1 MAKFAKQSRAD
12 LQTGLA
18 ESTSSYCGIAR
29 DPGARLL
36 QLLLLLLLPLQAG
49 TQCASRVIT
58 SSSSVVSAAAA
69 AVSSAAREKAPITF
83 RDTVLRRTEPAAAAV
98 GSRCPSA
105 SITEWHA
112 AVLSKQRYRSVDQY
126 T

>member
-12 LQTGLA
+12 LHTGLA

-36 QLLLLLLLPLQAG
+36 QLTQLLLLLLLPLQAD

-69 AVSSAAREKAPITF
+69 AVSSAAREKTPITF
-83 RDTVLRRTEPAAAAV
+83 RDTVLRRTESAAAV
-98 GSRCPSA
+98 GSRCPPA
-105 SITEWHA
+105 SITERHA
-112 AVLSKQRYRSVDQY
+112 AVLSKQR
-126 T
+126 

>member
-36 QLLLLLLLPLQAG
+36 QLPQLLLLLPLQAG

-83 RDTVLRRTEPAAAAV
+83 RDTVLHRTEPAAAAV
-98 GSRCPSA
+98 GSRCPPA

-112 AVLSKQRYRSVDQY
+112 AVLSKQR
-126 T
+126 

>member
-36 QLLLLLLLPLQAG
+36 QLTQLLLLLLPLQAD

-83 RDTVLRRTEPAAAAV
+83 RDTVLRRTESAAAV
-98 GSRCPSA
+98 GSRCPPA
-105 SITEWHA
+105 SITERHA
-112 AVLSKQRYRSVDQY
+112 AVLSKQR
-126 T
+126 

>member
-36 QLLLLLLLPLQAG
+36 QLTQLLLLLLPLQAD

-58 SSSSVVSAAAA
+58 SSSSVVSAAAAA

-83 RDTVLRRTEPAAAAV
+83 RDTVLRRTESAAAV
-98 GSRCPSA
+98 GSRCPPA
-105 SITEWHA
+105 SITERHA
-112 AVLSKQRYRSVDQY
+112 AVLSKQR
-126 T
+126 

>member
-36 QLLLLLLLPLQAG
+36 QLTQLLLLLPLQAG

-69 AVSSAAREKAPITF
+69 AAAVSSAAREKAPITF
-83 RDTVLRRTEPAAAAV
+83 RDTVLRRTEPAAAV
-98 GSRCPSA
+98 GSRCPPA

-112 AVLSKQRYRSVDQY
+112 AVLSKQR
-126 T
+126 